1 MKKITYIVVLA
12 VLTIFISCKN
22 DTKITDSDS
31 LDSTEINT
39 SIDKSETSTDNS
51 TNKNSENDYQN
62 TNKKSKRT
70 YIVLSDSTKVNWT
83 AFKTTSKIAVGG
95 EFSKI
100 NFEDQRGGTISE
112 AFNNLEFSIPISSL
126 FTDDE
131 DRDKKLI
138 NSFFNVL
145 LDSKNITGKLH
156 FDSEDMC
163 TAVINMNGVT
173 KKVRLAYFAAENE
186 INFTGEVNLEDWD
199 ASSAL
204 ESLNKA
210 CGELHKGADGKS
222 KTWSEVAIHINTKY

>member
-12 VLTIFISCKN
+12 VLAIFISCKN

-31 LDSTEINT
+31 SDSIEMKTT
-39 SIDKSETSTDNS
+39 TDKSEIKTDS
-51 TNKNSENDYQN
+51 N
-62 TNKKSKRT
+62 TPKKSKRT
-70 YIVLSDSTKVNWT
+70 YIILSDSTKVNWT

-100 NFEDQRGGTISE
+100 DFEKQKGATISE

-126 FTDDE
+126 FTDNE

-163 TAVINMNGVT
+163 TAVITMNGVS